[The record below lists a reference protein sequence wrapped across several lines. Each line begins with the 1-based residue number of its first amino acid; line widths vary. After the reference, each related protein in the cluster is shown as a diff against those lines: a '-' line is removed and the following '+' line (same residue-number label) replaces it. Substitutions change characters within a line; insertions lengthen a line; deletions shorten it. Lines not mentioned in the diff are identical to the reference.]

1 MTLIRTLLLSFFT
14 LLFASIPAYAGSVDG
29 IRIGMH
35 GETTRM
41 VLDIKDIPDF
51 RAFVMQ
57 NPYRM
62 AVDLPHYN
70 WRVGKIGK
78 PQGSGITAVR
88 QGSLTPTVDRI
99 VVDLDKPVG
108 IRSAYIMPRS
118 GSQPARLVIDF
129 SGIPPEAFAA
139 EKTRLFG
146 TLRDSSLPAANRTSS
161 VTSMPAAPVA
171 AAAPVPRAPQ
181 TLGNLLQP
189 PKNEYNDDH
198 GMIVPGRKPDIGN
211 MAASAPALPV
221 PTGNRPLIV
230 IDPGH
235 GGIDPGALGANGV
248 FEKNVSLGMAR
259 ELKKQLEATG
269 RYRVMLTRGD
279 DTFIKLGERVD
290 FARRNR
296 ANLFVSLH
304 ADSINRA
311 GVEGAS
317 IYTLSD
323 KASDAQTE
331 KLAARENRADLIG
344 GLDMKD
350 QDEQVATILVDLMM
364 RDNVNQSRFFAN
376 TVVSALKRN
385 EIRMLENTHRSA
397 GFAVLKAPDIP
408 SVLIELGFMTSA
420 REAARLSSESY
431 RQKVSRALVGG
442 IDAYFG
448 QAGIASRM

>member
-1 MTLIRTLLLSFFT
+1 MALIRRFFLIFT
-14 LLFASIPAYAGSVDG
+14 VLLFASIPAYAGSVDG

-41 VLDIKDIPDF
+41 VLDIKDITDF

-62 AVDLPHYN
+62 AVDLPHYD
-70 WRVGKIGK
+70 WRVGKISK

-88 QGSLTPTVDRI
+88 QGSLTPSVDRI

-118 GSQPARLVIDF
+118 GNQSARLVIDF
-129 SGIPPEAFAA
+129 SGIPPEAFAT

-146 TLRDSSLPAANRTSS
+146 TLRDSSLPAAARTIS
-161 VTSMPAAPVA
+161 TTTTPAPAT
-171 AAAPVPRAPQ
+171 APVPRAPG
-181 TLGNLLQP
+181 TLGSLLQL
-189 PKNEYNDDH
+189 PKTEYNDDH
-198 GMIVPGRKPDIGN
+198 GMIVPGRKPDIANGV
-211 MAASAPALPV
+211 APAPALPA
-221 PTGNRPLIV
+221 PAGSRPLIV

-248 FEKNVSLGMAR
+248 FEKNVALGMAR

-304 ADSINRA
+304 ADSINRP

-344 GLDMKD
+344 GMDMKD

-376 TVVSALKRN
+376 TVVASLKRN
-385 EIRMLENTHRSA
+385 EIRMLDNSHRSA

-431 RQKVSRALVGG
+431 RQKVSKALVGG

>member
-1 MTLIRTLLLSFFT
+1 MTLIRAIFLSFIILLS
-14 LLFASIPAYAGSVDG
+14 ASIPAYAGSVDG

-62 AVDLPHYN
+62 AVDLPHYD
-70 WRVGKIGK
+70 WKVGKIGK

-88 QGSLTPTVDRI
+88 QGSLTPTIDRI

-139 EKTRLFG
+139 EKARLFG
-146 TLRDSSLPAANRTSS
+146 TLRDSSLPAASRTSS
-161 VTSMPAAPVA
+161 AAP
-171 AAAPVPRAPQ
+171 APVPAAVPAPRAPE
-181 TLGNLLQP
+181 TLGHLLQP

-211 MAASAPALPV
+211 GTASAPALPV
-221 PTGNRPLIV
+221 PSGNRPLIV

-248 FEKNVSLGMAR
+248 FEKNVALGMAR

-376 TVVSALKRN
+376 TVVSSLKRN
-385 EIRMLENTHRSA
+385 EIRMLDNSHRSA

-431 RQKVSRALVGG
+431 RQKVSKALVGG